1 MGPALELEGE
11 IVHVVEGDA
20 LQVVDKLG
28 VRGLY
33 EARTRALCPL
43 PARGR
48 QQAVES
54 VGEHVDGI
62 SDEMNVGLLHLYC
75 FKFKFRLVFSSQNT
89 HKQELFYLLE
99 FLRSCFGG
107 KGA

>member
-1 MGPALELEGE
+1 MYFDKKKIFLHFKNYSFSILHVRDDAVSRRPVMGPALELEGE

-62 SDEMNVGLLHLYC
+62 SDEMNVGLLHL
-75 FKFKFRLVFSSQNT
+75 KI
-89 HKQELFYLLE
+89 LF
-99 FLRSCFGG
+99 
-107 KGA
+107 